1 MICRAFSFWSVF
13 RFFGSSVLWKESKC
27 NLVSQILFQT
37 LSHNMVLN
45 EVLTIKG
52 GFFQSIPEQ
61 IFIHSFNKYC

>member
-1 MICRAFSFWSVF
+1 MWE
-13 RFFGSSVLWKESKC
+13 ESKC
-27 NLVSQILFQT
+27 DLVSQIFFQT
-37 LSHNMVLN
+37 LSHNMVLS